1 MNEIESLLERV
12 SIARSNFIRATNELT
27 NEQAAFKSSTDAWS
41 ITDITEHMYWAEFG
55 GINSMYKAVDG
66 IKNNKPVFTGEKV
79 HKGLHIEAI
88 IEKTWREKEDVPE
101 TAKPRW
107 GGILSFWVEAL
118 KSCQP
123 QLELLCKSFEG
134 LDPEEIIY
142 PHIIS
147 GPLNVIQR
155 LEFLRF
161 HLQRHQQQ
169 VENIKK
175 DPAFPSLK

>member
-1 MNEIESLLERV
+1 MADIENLLQQV
-12 SIARSNFIRATNELT
+12 AIARKNFITSTKGLT
-27 NEQAAFKSSTDAWS
+27 NEQAAFKSSPEVWSVTDNV
-41 ITDITEHMYWAEFG
+41 EHMFWAEFG
-55 GINSMYKAVDG
+55 GINSVYKAVEG
-66 IKNNKPVFTGEKV
+66 IKNNKPVFAGEKV
-79 HKGLHIEAI
+79 HHGLHIETI
-88 IEKTWREKEDVPE
+88 IEKTWREKEEVPE

-107 GGILSFWVEAL
+107 GGTLSFWIEAL
-118 KSCQP
+118 SSLQP
-123 QLELLCKSFEG
+123 QLELLCKTFSG

-169 VENIKK
+169 IEDIKNHA
-175 DPAFPSLK
+175 AFPM